1 MAVPSLS
8 LPAAYAGETECWACG
23 ATVRVP
29 LAASSAGAL
38 GRSSAS
44 GAPAPAFYCGWC
56 RAVNGTIPR
65 RQGRGRAGLGQALN
79 A

>member
-1 MAVPSLS
+1 MSAPPSTL

-29 LAASSAGAL
+29 VSAAST
-38 GRSSAS
+38 S
-44 GAPAPAFYCGWC
+44 GTPAPAFYCGWC

-65 RQGRGRAGLGQALN
+65 AGRRAGLGQALN